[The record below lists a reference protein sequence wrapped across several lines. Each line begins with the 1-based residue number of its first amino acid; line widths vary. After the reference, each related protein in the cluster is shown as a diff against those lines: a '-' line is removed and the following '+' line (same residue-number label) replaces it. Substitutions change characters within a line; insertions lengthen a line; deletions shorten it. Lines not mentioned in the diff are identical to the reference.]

1 MNQDLIMIIISMGFI
16 VAGAK
21 LWEKSSHLLANGR
34 KTNAVIFKNEYRRSS
49 DGGMYYPVVRFLTA
63 DKEWITKEL
72 DIGYLPAKQEGTK
85 LDVVYD
91 PEDPQT
97 VEIHGSFQLHLLPKV
112 FFLFGIILLIV
123 GVLSYAEI
131 IDLNNFNR

>member
-1 MNQDLIMIIISMGFI
+1 MDSSLFMTIISMGLI
-16 VAGAK
+16 VVGAK
-21 LWEKSSHLLANGR
+21 LWEKSSNLLANGR
-34 KTNAVIFKNEYRRSS
+34 KTNAIIFKNEYRRSS

-72 DIGYLPAKQEGTK
+72 DIGYLPAKPAGTE
-85 LDVVYD
+85 LDVIYD

-97 VEIHGSFQLHLLPKV
+97 VEIYGSFQLYLLPKLLV
-112 FFLFGIILLIV
+112 LFGIIFLIV

-131 IDLNNFNR
+131 IDLQSFNK